1 MKLYSKISALGAVLV
16 MATAFATADT
26 INLGSYATGNPTG
39 ISLFPPSGLVNSSM
53 VYTGMNPTTDVITT
67 SSNLPTFGLNPGGVW
82 VAALPNSTWVGFAPT
97 AAPGGVNPP
106 LGYYTFSTTFTAT
119 GTYSGTFSVAADDTT
134 EVFLNGVA
142 LPTLGVEGSLG
153 GDGHCADGMPNCT
166 TVETITLSGLNLS
179 GLNTLQFV
187 VQQAGNEAAPD
198 PSGVDFSA
206 TLTSV
211 PEPSSLML
219 LGTGLIGSAG
229 TLLRRMRRA

>member
-1 MKLYSKISALGAVLV
+1 MKLYSKIAALGAVLI
-16 MATAFATADT
+16 ATTAFAAADT
-26 INLGSYATGNPTG
+26 LQLGSYATGNPTG
-39 ISLFPPSGLVNSSM
+39 ISGLANSAMNFAGFSTTNFPLPNG
-53 VYTGMNPTTDVITT
+53 TGST
-67 SSNLPTFGLNPGGVW
+67 SFLNPAGVW
-82 VAALPNSTWVGFAPT
+82 EAALPSSTWVGFAAT

-106 LGYYTFSTTFTAT
+106 QGYYTFSTTFTAT
-119 GTYSGTFSVAADDTT
+119 GVYSGSISIAADDTT

-142 LPTLGVEGSLG
+142 LPGLGSEGFLG
-153 GDGHCADGMPNCT
+153 GDGHCADGKPNCT
-166 TVETITLSGLNLS
+166 TVDLVTLSGLNLS

-187 VQQAGNEAAPD
+187 VQQAGDEAAPD
-198 PSGVDFSA
+198 PSGEDFSA